1 MLKIYFEKKL
11 LKYSMNAM
19 VIDEFCVQVCINII
33 CTTVSSSDYT
43 GVPPQKSQ
51 TPPKIMIDSGTQL

>member
-19 VIDEFCVQVCINII
+19 VIDEFCVQVRINII

-51 TPPKIMIDSGTQL
+51 TPP